1 MIKYLAIST
10 VIVVGAAVLA
20 TAWVNRDLIRV
31 KIASVYKHGS
41 AKSGFTGGANAPTP
55 ARLLGDAPWIL
66 SALPGCLTQI
76 SVSKGPPAY
85 VRAHLPLGAAPV
97 APHATL
103 TYGDC
108 SIMIS
113 GDEAYVRRGV
123 DYLRI
128 PPRAQFYR
136 AGDLLALVRESSE
149 GTELRV
155 YEPAKQ

>member
-1 MIKYLAIST
+1 MIRYLLLST

-20 TAWVNRDLIRV
+20 TAWVNRDLIRI
-31 KIASVYKHGS
+31 KIAAAYKHGPAKNGFANS
-41 AKSGFTGGANAPTP
+41 ATPPAP

-66 SALPGCLTQI
+66 SALPGCLTQL

-85 VRAHLPLGAAPV
+85 VRAHLPRGATRV

-108 SIMIS
+108 RIMIS

-136 AGDLLALVRESSE
+136 AGELLALVRESSE

-155 YEPAKQ
+155 YQSAKQ